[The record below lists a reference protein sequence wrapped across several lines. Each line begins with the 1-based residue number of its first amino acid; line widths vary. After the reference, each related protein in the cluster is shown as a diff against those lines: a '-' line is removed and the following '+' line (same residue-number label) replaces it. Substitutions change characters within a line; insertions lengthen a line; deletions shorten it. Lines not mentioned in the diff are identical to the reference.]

1 MRYLILGVTEARD
14 ERGAALPLGGTRLR
28 ALLAALALRPGR
40 AVPVAE
46 LVADVWA
53 DEPPADATAAL
64 QALVGRL
71 RRVLG
76 KEALTSGP
84 GGYRLAARPD
94 DVDLHVFERLARQ
107 GGAELEAGAPWDAAR
122 TLRSALALWRGP
134 ALADLPDGD
143 LGHALRP
150 EAHRLAALER
160 RIEADL
166 RCTVAPGFGGPA
178 KRNGSGDPPDTASA
192 SGSAFA
198 PGSAGDSLDAA
209 SASAGDPPDAVSASG
224 GYPSDAAS
232 ASALAPSLA
241 GDPPAPNPAALV
253 AELTEL
259 AAAHPYD
266 ERFRAQLIR
275 ALRADGR
282 QADALAAYE
291 DARRTLADGLGADPG
306 PELTAL
312 HRELLAPAMAA
323 PAPAAPAP
331 TGTFHV
337 KPARGNLRPR
347 LTSFVGREPELRAL
361 RDDLARSR
369 LVTLTGPGG
378 TGKTRLA
385 EESAAREGHAAD
397 APCDVWLAELAPVE
411 DPDAVPGAVLSA
423 LGLRETALL
432 RDGSHDGPPRAE
444 PVDLLV
450 DRLGSRARPVL
461 LILDNCEH
469 VIGAAAALAEA
480 LLTRCPRLRVL
491 ATSREPLGVPG
502 ESVRPVDPLPAD
514 PAHRLFTERAR
525 AVRPGFDPEHEPAH
539 DPDAV
544 AEICRRLDG
553 LPLAI
558 ELAAARLRLLGPRQ
572 IADRLD
578 DRFRLLTGGS
588 RTVLPRQQTLRA
600 VVDWSWDLLDEDERT
615 ALCQVSVFAGGWDL
629 TAAEA
634 VIRRPAGPGPHS
646 WGDTADLIGALV
658 DKSLVVAAPA
668 ADGTMRYRL
677 LETIH
682 EYAVERCAQTP
693 DLRIAAG
700 RAHTAYFTALVEEA
714 EPRLR
719 SADQLPWIQRLET
732 DLDNIRAAL
741 HRTTA
746 ADARCER
753 DATRL
758 VLGMGWFWWLRNYRP
773 EGLSWTERVLGL
785 GEDPADDT
793 DPRYWDRMNL
803 HILWF
808 FYAAERGSADSEQ
821 DDARLHAFVD
831 RLADAFASSSPWGVR
846 FPGLLWPMTS
856 YLTGTADDVRRKID
870 AAVDHTRV
878 HAGAWE
884 YGITLMFR
892 THMIVD
898 MPGGMPGIDDDLAE
912 LRALSR
918 RVGDRWMRAQVASA
932 AAEAGMMR
940 GRYDEAR
947 TAYEEALLLAR
958 EVGAH
963 AEAPFLLARLAE
975 LSYRTGDLA
984 AAAETLDRSEAEA
997 ESHQV
1002 RDAASYI
1009 HYLRATMA
1017 FHSGDTATARQ
1028 HLVASRSEAARGGP
1042 PSHFTVAL
1050 DGLSARISV
1059 DEPGPDGGPVAG
1071 LRGLTAAL
1079 VAASEAQC
1087 AEIVTGYLADGVVT
1101 VLPKV
1106 GRHAA
1111 AARVRAAADSW
1122 RLSGPRTP
1130 AEQAE
1135 VDAAERLARR
1145 ELGALRYEEE
1155 RDAGL
1160 GLTLDGVIDLLKGIA
1175 AELP

>member
-14 ERGAALPLGGTRLR
+14 ERGAALPLGGARLR

-40 AVPVAE
+40 AVPVTE

-76 KEALTSGP
+76 KDTLTSGP

-94 DVDLHVFERLARQ
+94 DVDLYVFERLARQ
-107 GGAELEAGAPWDAAR
+107 GGAELEAGAPADAAR
-122 TLRSALALWRGP
+122 TLRTALALWRGP

-143 LGHALRP
+143 HGHALRP

-166 RCTVAPGFGGPA
+166 RCAASGMPAASEAPAVPEA
-178 KRNGSGDPPDTASA
+178 ATAS
-192 SGSAFA
+192 GT
-198 PGSAGDSLDAA
+198 
-209 SASAGDPPDAVSASG
+209 PPDAA
-224 GYPSDAAS
+224 PAS
-232 ASALAPSLA
+232 ATTVPS
-241 GDPPAPNPAALV
+241 ALV

-259 AAAHPYD
+259 TAAHPYD

-275 ALRADGR
+275 ALRTDGR

-291 DARRTLADGLGADPG
+291 DARRTLVDGLGTDPG
-306 PELTAL
+306 PELATL
-312 HRELLAPAMAA
+312 HRELLAPA
-323 PAPAAPAP
+323 PANPVA

-347 LTSFVGREPELRAL
+347 LTSFVGREPELRAI

-378 TGKTRLA
+378 SGKTRLA
-385 EESAAREGHAAD
+385 EESAAREDQAVAE
-397 APCDVWLAELAPVE
+397 PRDVWLAELAPVE
-411 DPDAVPGAVLSA
+411 DAAAVPGAVLSA

-432 RDGSHDGPPRAE
+432 RDGSHDGPFPRAD

-450 DRLGSRARPVL
+450 DRLGSRARPAL

-469 VIGAAAALAEA
+469 VIGAAATLAET
-480 LLTRCPRLRVL
+480 LLTRCPQLRVL

-502 ESVRPVDPLPAD
+502 ESVRPVDPLPAVS
-514 PAHRLFTERAR
+514 AHRLFTERAR
-525 AVRPGFDPEHEPAH
+525 AVRPGFDPEHESAH

-544 AEICRRLDG
+544 DEICRRLDG

-615 ALCQVSVFAGGWDL
+615 ALRQVSVFAGGWDL

-634 VIRRPAGPGPHS
+634 VIRTPSPSGTGRQACT
-646 WGDTADLIGALV
+646 DTADLIGALV

-682 EYAVERCAQTP
+682 EYAVERCAETP
-693 DLRIAAG
+693 DIRTAAG

-719 SADQLPWIQRLET
+719 SGDQLPWIQRLET

-746 ADARCER
+746 AGLPCEQ

-758 VLGMGWFWWLRNYRP
+758 VLGMGWFWWLRNYHP
-773 EGLSWTERVLGL
+773 EGLSWTERVLAL
-785 GEDPADDT
+785 GPDPADDT

-808 FYAAERGSADSEQ
+808 FYAAERGHIGMDQ
-821 DDARLHAFVD
+821 NDAELHAFMERV
-831 RLADAFASSSPWGVR
+831 AGAFSSSGTRGAR

-856 YLTGTADDVRRKID
+856 FLTGTADDVRRKID
-870 AAVDHTRV
+870 AAVDNARIHG
-878 HAGAWE
+878 GAWE

-918 RVGDRWMRAQVASA
+918 RIGDRWMRAQVASA

-984 AAAETLDRSEAEA
+984 AAVEGLDQAEAEA

-1002 RDAASYI
+1002 HDAAAYI
-1009 HYLRATMA
+1009 HYIRAVMA
-1017 FHSGDTATARQ
+1017 FHRGDAAAARQ
-1028 HLVASRSEAARGGP
+1028 LLDAAQAESGRGGP

-1050 DGLSARISV
+1050 EGLSARILV
-1059 DEPGPDGGPVAG
+1059 CEPEPAGGPVAG
-1071 LRGLTAAL
+1071 LRGLLAAL
-1079 VAASEAQC
+1079 IAAREARC
-1087 AEIVTGYLADGVVT
+1087 PEIVTGYVADGVAT
-1101 VLPKV
+1101 VLPRV
-1106 GRHAA
+1106 GRYAA
-1111 AARVRAAADSW
+1111 AARVLAAADSW
-1122 RLSGPRTP
+1122 RMSGPRAAT
-1130 AEQAE
+1130 EQTD
-1135 VDAAERLARR
+1135 VDAAERLARQ
-1145 ELGALRYEEE
+1145 ELGELRYEKE
-1155 RDAGL
+1155 RVAGL
-1160 GLTLDGVIDLLKGIA
+1160 GLTLDDVIDLLESIT

>member
-14 ERGAALPLGGTRLR
+14 ERGTALPLGGTRLR

-40 AVPVAE
+40 AVPVTE

-71 RRVLG
+71 RRSLG
-76 KEALTSGP
+76 KEALASGP
-84 GGYRLAARPD
+84 GSYRLAARPD
-94 DVDLHVFERLARQ
+94 DVDLYVFERLARQ
-107 GGAELEAGAPWDAAR
+107 GGAELEADAPADAAR
-122 TLRSALALWRGP
+122 TLRTALALWRGP
-134 ALADLPDGD
+134 ALADLPDGKQ
-143 LGHALRP
+143 GHALRP

-166 RCTVAPGFGGPA
+166 RCAVTGTQVTPSTPDVTRTPATPTPSAPDVTPTYA
-178 KRNGSGDPPDTASA
+178 TPT
-192 SGSAFA
+192 
-198 PGSAGDSLDAA
+198 
-209 SASAGDPPDAVSASG
+209 
-224 GYPSDAAS
+224 
-232 ASALAPSLA
+232 
-241 GDPPAPNPAALV
+241 PAALV

-259 AAAHPYD
+259 TAAHPYD

-275 ALRADGR
+275 ALRTDGR

-291 DARRTLADGLGADPG
+291 DARRTLAEGLGTDPG
-306 PELTAL
+306 PQLTSL
-312 HRELLAPAMAA
+312 HHELLAPA
-323 PAPAAPAP
+323 PIPPTPAP

-337 KPARGNLRPR
+337 KPPRGNLRPR
-347 LTSFVGREPELRAL
+347 LTSFVGREPELQAI
-361 RDDLARSR
+361 RDDLTRSR
-369 LVTLTGPGG
+369 LVTLIGPGG
-378 TGKTRLA
+378 SGKTRLA
-385 EESAAREGHAAD
+385 EESASREDRTNAT
-397 APCDVWLAELAPVE
+397 PRDVWLAELAPVE

-432 RDGSHDGPPRAE
+432 RDSAPEGPFPRTD

-469 VIGAAAALAEA
+469 VIGAAAALAEI
-480 LLTRCPRLRVL
+480 LLTRCPLLRVL

-502 ESVRPVDPLPAD
+502 ESVRPVDPLPAE
-514 PAHRLFTERAR
+514 PAHRLFAERAR

-539 DPDAV
+539 DAGAV

-615 ALCQVSVFAGGWDL
+615 ALRQVSVFAGGWDL

-634 VIRRPAGPGPHS
+634 VISTPPRPGPHS
-646 WGDTADLIGALV
+646 CAGTAYLIGALV

-668 ADGTMRYRL
+668 EDGTMRYRL

-682 EYAVERCAQTP
+682 EYAVERMAETP
-693 DLRIAAG
+693 DIREAAG

-719 SADQLPWIQRLET
+719 SGEQLPWIQRLET

-741 HRTTA
+741 QRTTSPA
-746 ADARCER
+746 LPCEP

-773 EGLSWTERVLGL
+773 EGLSWTEKTLALGP
-785 GEDPADDT
+785 DPSDET

-808 FYAAERGSADSEQ
+808 FYAADRGPTEMNQ
-821 DDARLHAFVD
+821 DDAQLHAHVS
-831 RLADAFASSSPWGVR
+831 RVAETFASSGPRGAR

-856 YLTGTADDVRRKID
+856 FLTGTTDDVRRKID
-870 AAVDHTRV
+870 AAVDNARV
-878 HAGAWE
+878 HGGEWE
-884 YGITLMFR
+884 YGVTLMFR
-892 THMIVD
+892 THMLVD

-912 LRALSR
+912 LRVLSR
-918 RVGDRWMRAQVASA
+918 RIGDRWMRAQVASA

-947 TAYEEALLLAR
+947 AAYEEALLLAR

-963 AEAPFLLARLAE
+963 ADAPFLLARLAE
-975 LSYRTGDLA
+975 LSYRTGDLEA
-984 AAAETLDRSEAEA
+984 AALGLDRSETEA

-1002 RDAASYI
+1002 HDAAAYT

-1017 FHSGDTATARQ
+1017 FHHGDAATARPL
-1028 HLVASRSEAARGGP
+1028 LVAAQKEAGRGGP

-1050 DGLSARISV
+1050 EGLSARISV
-1059 DEPGPDGGPVAG
+1059 DEPGGGPVVG

-1079 VAASEAQC
+1079 VAAREAQC
-1087 AEIVTGYLADGVVT
+1087 AEIVTAYLADGVVT

-1106 GRHAA
+1106 GGHAA
-1111 AARVRAAADSW
+1111 AARILAAADTW
-1122 RLSGPRTP
+1122 RLSGPRTE

-1135 VDAAERLARR
+1135 VDAAERLARE
-1145 ELGALRYEEE
+1145 ELGPLRYEEE
-1155 RDAGL
+1155 RVAGL
-1160 GLTLDGVIDLLKGIA
+1160 GMTIDDVIDLLEGLA
-1175 AELP
+1175 ADLP

>member
-1 MRYLILGVTEARD
+1 MRYLILGITEARD
-14 ERGAALPLGGTRLR
+14 ERGAALPLGGMRLR

-40 AVPVAE
+40 AVPVTE
-46 LVADVWA
+46 LVEDVWA

-76 KEALTSGP
+76 KDALTSGP
-84 GGYRLAARPD
+84 GGYRLATRPE
-94 DVDLHVFERLARQ
+94 DVDLYVFERLARQ
-107 GGAELEAGAPWDAAR
+107 GGAELEADAPADAAR
-122 TLRSALALWRGP
+122 TLRTALALWRGP

-143 LGHALRP
+143 HGHALRP

-166 RCTVAPGFGGPA
+166 RCAESGIPVASGAPA
-178 KRNGSGDPPDTASA
+178 VPEAGAGPDT
-192 SGSAFA
+192 
-198 PGSAGDSLDAA
+198 
-209 SASAGDPPDAVSASG
+209 PPDAA
-224 GYPSDAAS
+224 
-232 ASALAPSLA
+232 
-241 GDPPAPNPAALV
+241 PAPVPAALV

-259 AAAHPYD
+259 TAAHPYD

-275 ALRADGR
+275 ALRTDGR

-291 DARRTLADGLGADPG
+291 DARRTLADGLGTDPG

-312 HRELLAPAMAA
+312 HHELLAPA
-323 PAPAAPAP
+323 PANPAG

-347 LTSFVGREPELRAL
+347 LTSFVGREPELRAI
-361 RDDLARSR
+361 RDDLFRSR

-378 TGKTRLA
+378 SGKTRLA
-385 EESAAREGHAAD
+385 EESATREDQAVAE
-397 APCDVWLAELAPVE
+397 PRDVWLAELAPVE
-411 DPDAVPGAVLSA
+411 DADDVPGAVLSA

-432 RDGSHDGPPRAE
+432 RDGNHDGSFTRAD

-469 VIGAAAALAEA
+469 VIGAAATLAET
-480 LLTRCPRLRVL
+480 LLTRCPQLRVL

-502 ESVRPVDPLPAD
+502 ESVRPVDPLPAA

-539 DPDAV
+539 DADAV
-544 AEICRRLDG
+544 DEICRRLDG

-615 ALCQVSVFAGGWDL
+615 ALRQVSVFAGGWDL

-634 VIRRPAGPGPHS
+634 VIRTPGGAGPHVCA
-646 WGDTADLIGALV
+646 DTADLIGALV

-682 EYAVERCAQTP
+682 EYAVERCAEAP
-693 DLRIAAG
+693 DIRTAAG

-719 SADQLPWIQRLET
+719 SGDQLPWIQRLET

-746 ADARCER
+746 AALPCER

-758 VLGMGWFWWLRNYRP
+758 VLGMGWFWWLRNYHP
-773 EGLSWTERVLGL
+773 EGLSWTERVLAL
-785 GEDPADDT
+785 GSDPEDDT

-808 FYAAERGSADSEQ
+808 FYAAERGEAGADQ
-821 DDARLHAFVD
+821 DDAELHAFVE
-831 RLADAFASSSPWGVR
+831 RVAGAFATSGTRGAR

-856 YLTGTADDVRRKID
+856 FLTGTADDVRRKID
-870 AAVDHTRV
+870 AAVDNARIHG
-878 HAGAWE
+878 GAWE

-918 RVGDRWMRAQVASA
+918 RIGDRWMRAQVASA

-947 TAYEEALLLAR
+947 AAYEEALLLAR

-975 LSYRTGDLA
+975 LSYRTGDLE
-984 AAAETLDRSEAEA
+984 AAAEGLDRSEAEA

-1002 RDAASYI
+1002 HDAAAYI
-1009 HYLRATMA
+1009 HYIRAMMA
-1017 FHSGDTATARQ
+1017 FHRGDVAEARQ
-1028 HLVASRSEAARGGP
+1028 LLTAARGEAGRGGP

-1050 DGLSARISV
+1050 DGLSARILV
-1059 DEPGPDGGPVAG
+1059 CEPEPAGGPVAG
-1071 LRGLTAAL
+1071 LRGLLAAL
-1079 VAASEAQC
+1079 VAAREARC
-1087 AEIVTGYLADGVVT
+1087 PEIVTGYVADGVAT
-1101 VLPKV
+1101 VLPRV
-1106 GRHAA
+1106 GRYAA
-1111 AARVRAAADSW
+1111 AVRVLAAADSW
-1122 RLSGPRTP
+1122 RMSGPRAT
-1130 AEQAE
+1130 AEQTD
-1135 VDAAERLARR
+1135 VDVAERLARE
-1145 ELGALRYEEE
+1145 ELGELRYEKE

-1160 GLTLDGVIDLLKGIA
+1160 GLTLDDVIDLLESITA
-1175 AELP
+1175 DLP